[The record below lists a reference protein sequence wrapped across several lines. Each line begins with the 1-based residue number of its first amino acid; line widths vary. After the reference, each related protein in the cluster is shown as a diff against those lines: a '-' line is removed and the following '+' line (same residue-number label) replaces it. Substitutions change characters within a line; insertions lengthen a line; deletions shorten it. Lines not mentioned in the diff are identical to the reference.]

1 MSDAAA
7 HAAWLYRDCTR
18 DGWGVFRIAE
28 AYTLEKGRKT
38 WTEPELIQAI
48 AAWMEHE
55 AANNTQQRPE
65 TVQHT
70 ANRSSTRP
78 RNKQKRSAVSAGS
91 NLQLHRRAGPD
102 VRQPG
107 QVSKRPGHQSTGSQ
121 PASPE
126 ATAARLPGTRTQT
139 IQRPEDNHVQGK
151 VRRAAHG

>member
-28 AYTLEKGRKT
+28 SYTLEKGRKT

-55 AANNTQQRPE
+55 AANNPQQRPE

-78 RNKQKRSAVSAGS
+78 RNKQKRSAISAGS
-91 NLQLHRRAGPD
+91 NLQLHRRELG
-102 VRQPG
+102 RTF
-107 QVSKRPGHQSTGSQ
+107 VSQ
-121 PASPE
+121 
-126 ATAARLPGTRTQT
+126 ARLAKDLGISRQAVSRQVQKLLQLGYLVHARANSTRTRR
-139 IQRPEDNHVQGK
+139 RPRSK
-151 VRRAAHG
+151 

>member
-55 AANNTQQRPE
+55 AANNPQQRPE
-65 TVQHT
+65 TVQHI

-91 NLQLHRRAGPD
+91 NLQLHRRTRPD
-102 VRQPG
+102 VRKPG
-107 QVSKRPGHQSTGSQ
+107 APGVRPGHQSPGSQ
-121 PASPE
+121 PAS
-126 ATAARLPGTRTQT
+126 AKAAAARLPGTRTQAV
-139 IQRPEDNHVQGK
+139 QGPEDNHVQSK
-151 VRRAAHG
+151 VRRTAHG